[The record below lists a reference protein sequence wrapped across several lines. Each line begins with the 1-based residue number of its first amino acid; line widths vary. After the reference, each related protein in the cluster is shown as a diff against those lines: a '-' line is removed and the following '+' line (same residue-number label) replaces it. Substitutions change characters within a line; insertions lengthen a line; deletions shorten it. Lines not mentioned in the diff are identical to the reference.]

1 MMALMLAGL
10 ISAILFALLI
20 VVIKILIWI
29 DDNLGVVPALL
40 AGGLL
45 FSIGITI
52 ALAPAIQDILSKSP

>member
-10 ISAILFALLI
+10 ISAILFVLLI
-20 VVIKILIWI
+20 VIVKTMIWI
-29 DDNLGVVPALL
+29 EDNLGFVPALL

>member
-1 MMALMLAGL
+1 MALMLAGL
-10 ISAILFALLI
+10 IGAILFALLI
-20 VVIKILIWI
+20 VVVKTLMWI
-29 DDNLGVVPALL
+29 EDNLGFVPALL

>member
-10 ISAILFALLI
+10 IGAILFALLI
-20 VVIKILIWI
+20 VVVKTLMWI
-29 DDNLGVVPALL
+29 EDNLGFVPALL